1 MIKILIYNQYFLLGI
16 SGVDLQG
23 YLRYTVNMVFK
34 KITLGTIFVNYRV
47 IKVGVLRTHLSA

>member
-23 YLRYTVNMVFK
+23 YLPYTVNMVYK
-34 KITLGTIFVNYRV
+34 EITLGTIFVKHRV
-47 IKVGVLRTHLSA
+47 IEVGVLRSHLSA